1 MFNILFTQKECG
13 LHVIATLVHFIPE
26 SERIGLI
33 NHQAAAKVSEP
44 NLNFVFNTG
53 TRHQNCQ
60 KKTERKKKERI
71 KETECF

>member
-13 LHVIATLVHFIPE
+13 LHVIATSVHFIPE

-53 TRHQNCQ
+53 TRHQNC
-60 KKTERKKKERI
+60 
-71 KETECF
+71 